1 MKKNLFCILV
11 AALMLWGLPAHAG
24 DNWPEKSI
32 QVIVPWAPGGGSDL
46 SARIVMDKVANILGQ
61 PVVITNRCCRPE
73 RGPAR
78 QPCGS

>member
-1 MKKNLFCILV
+1 MKKTLFCILV

-61 PVVITNRCCRPE
+61 PQHPRCFRPE
-73 RGPAR
+73 RRPAR

>member
-24 DNWPEKSI
+24 GTWPEKSI

-61 PVVITNRCCRPE
+61 PVVITL
-73 RGPAR
+73 
-78 QPCGS
+78 SLIHI